1 LHQVIVRKA
10 DGTFEKYQDLNLA
23 IEDYQAGKHVEW
35 RVHFHV
41 PLFIEQYGELSS
53 TQSDIVNTITIHK
66 QKPFTNHLE
75 IETYTW
81 GVLPPEVQVPL
92 NESIARE
99 ITWVKGL
106 L

>member
-1 LHQVIVRKA
+1 MHQVIARKA

-23 IEDYQAGKHVEW
+23 IEDYQVGKHEEW

-53 TQSDIVNTITIHK
+53 TQSDIVDTLAIHK

-81 GVLPPEVQVPL
+81 GVLPPEIQVPL

-99 ITWVKGL
+99 VTWVKGL